1 MSFEDRLRY
10 EISKCRRC
18 EACKDLLSS
27 SCVVFPEMFR
37 MVDAEW
43 KTGNEVTT
51 DQLRHLVDLC
61 NFCAVCPCLDIRTAI
76 MEAKTEYAGR
86 YGLGFKIRAI
96 ENMDRIGRLGG
107 AIPQVS
113 NFLLQ
118 NGVAKTVITR
128 AVGIHKDRKMPYFA
142 NEDFGKWFRSKKRS
156 ILPQPKNSKKV
167 AYFSGCT
174 AKYFFPDVAK
184 AVVEVFER
192 NGVEVYY
199 PEQKCCGM
207 PPLLEGDRNLTLEFA
222 RFNVE
227 RLAEVVEKGYDIVCS
242 CPTCGYML
250 KKILRVGAD
259 QAIWRRDSEKMES
272 DFVHIEIGH
281 GLIGAISGMS
291 SVRVPKGYL
300 KVLLNDKG
308 YFSSISPEKRI
319 MISDN
324 TYDVGEYLRNL
335 HKAGELD
342 TRMGSV
348 HIRGAYYPPC
358 HLREQKIGRP
368 YQYLMG
374 LIPGLSIEPIQGD
387 YCCGN
392 GGIMG
397 FKQEFHHLSIKIAS
411 RLIAKIKSI
420 NPEALITDCLSCRM
434 QFKQL
439 TPYRVVH
446 PIEIIKESYGN
457 YEERVEKK
465 RFKKEKL

>member
-1 MSFEDRLRY
+1 
-10 EISKCRRC
+10 
-18 EACKDLLSS
+18 
-27 SCVVFPEMFR
+27 MFR
-37 MVDAEW
+37 MVDGEW
-43 KTGNEVTT
+43 EKRNEITT
-51 DQLRHLVDLC
+51 DQLRHLVNLC
-61 NFCAVCPCLDIRTAI
+61 NFCAACPCLDIRTAI

-96 ENMDRIGRLGG
+96 ENMDRIGKLGG

-113 NFLLQ
+113 NFLLH
-118 NGVAKTVITR
+118 NGVAKTVIKR
-128 AVGIHKDRKMPYFA
+128 VFGIHKVRKMPYFA
-142 NEDFGKWFRSKKRS
+142 NEDFGTWFRSKKRN

-174 AKYFFPDVAK
+174 ARYFFPDVAK
-184 AVVEVFER
+184 AVVEVLER

-242 CPTCGYML
+242 CPTCGYMM

-291 SVRVPKGYL
+291 SVRVPKGHL
-300 KVLLNDKG
+300 KVLLKDEG

-319 MISDN
+319 MISEN

-335 HKAGELD
+335 HEAGEFN
-342 TRMGSV
+342 TRLG
-348 HIRGAYYPPC
+348 ITRNRGVYYPPC
-358 HLREQKIGRP
+358 HVREQKIGRP

-374 LIPGLSIEPIQGD
+374 LIPGLSMESIQGD

-392 GGIMG
+392 GGVMG
-397 FKQEFHHLSIKIAS
+397 FKKDFHHLSIKIAS
-411 RLIAKIKSI
+411 RLIAKIKSLK
-420 NPEALITDCLSCRM
+420 PEVLATDCLSCKI
-434 QFKQL
+434 QFNQL

-446 PIEIIKESYGN
+446 PVEIIKESYRK
-457 YEERVEKK
+457 YEERVEKMAV
-465 RFKKEKL
+465 

>member
-1 MSFEDRLRY
+1 MSAEDRLRY

-76 MEAKTEYAGR
+76 MEVKTEYAGR

-113 NFLLQ
+113 NFLLK

-128 AVGIHKDRKMPYFA
+128 TVGIHKDRKIPYFA
-142 NEDFGKWFRSKKRS
+142 NEDFGKWFRSKKRN

-184 AVVEVFER
+184 AVVEVLER

-207 PPLLEGDRNLTLEFA
+207 PPLLEGDRNLALEFA

-227 RLAEVVEKGYDIVCS
+227 RLAEVVEKGYDIICS

-291 SVRVPKGYL
+291 SVRVPKEHL
-300 KVLLNDKG
+300 KVLLKDEG

-342 TRMGSV
+342 TRLGSV
-348 HIRGAYYPPC
+348 HVRGAYYPPC

-374 LIPGLSIEPIQGD
+374 LIPGISVEPIQGD

-392 GGIMG
+392 GGVMG
-397 FKQEFHHLSIKIAS
+397 FKQEYHHLSIKIAS
-411 RLIAKIKSI
+411 RLIGKIKSI
-420 NPEALITDCLSCRM
+420 NPEVLATDCLSCKI
-434 QFKQL
+434 QFNQL

-457 YEERVEKK
+457 YEERIEKK
-465 RFKKEKL
+465 AV